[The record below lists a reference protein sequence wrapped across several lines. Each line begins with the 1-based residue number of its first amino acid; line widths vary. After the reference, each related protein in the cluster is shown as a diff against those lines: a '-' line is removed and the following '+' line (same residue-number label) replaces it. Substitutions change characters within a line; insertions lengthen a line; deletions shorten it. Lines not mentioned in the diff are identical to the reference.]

1 MANTD
6 TFSGYHP
13 TVNFIYFALVLFFG
27 MIFMHPAC
35 LAIALFGAAAYAVRL
50 TGRKAVSFGVKFILP
65 VVLLAVVI
73 NPAFNHA
80 GETVLLYLSNGNPI
94 TKESI
99 AYGFA
104 AGAMLALV
112 LMWFYCSTEVL
123 SSDKFVYIF
132 GRVSPS
138 LALILSM
145 TLRFVPKFKKQ
156 LDLTRQARRSVG
168 CDTAN
173 GSVLSR
179 TKNAITVLSGMITW
193 SLENA
198 IDTADSMKSRGYGL
212 KHRSSFSIYRFDRR
226 DRLMLVWLLLCG
238 GIILLA
244 AFTGGLGWR
253 YFPNI
258 RGALSPMTIC
268 ALAAYLALCLT
279 PTAIDLRE
287 ERRWKSLISKT

>member
-35 LAIALFGAAAYAVRL
+35 LAVAVFGSVAYAVRL
-50 TGRKAVSFGVKFILP
+50 TGRKAASFGLKFILP

-80 GETVLLYLSNGNPI
+80 GETVLVYLSNGNPI

-173 GSVLSR
+173 GSVLQR
-179 TKNAITVLSGMITW
+179 TKNAITVLSGMVTW
-193 SLENA
+193 SRENA

-212 KHRSSFSIYRFDRR
+212 KHRSSFSIYRFDKR
-226 DRLMLVWLLLCG
+226 DMLMLVWLLLCG
-238 GIILLA
+238 GIIFLA
-244 AFTGGLGWR
+244 AVSGDLSWR

-258 RGALSPMTIC
+258 RGSMSPMTIC
-268 ALAAYLALCLT
+268 ALTAYLALCLT
-279 PTAIDLRE
+279 PTVIDLRE

>member
-1 MANTD
+1 MRNTD

-13 TVNFIYFALVLFFG
+13 TVNFIFFALVLFFG

-35 LAIALFGAAAYAVRL
+35 LVISLFGSIAYAVRL
-50 TGRKAVSFGVKFILP
+50 RGRRAVGFGLKFMLP
-65 VVLLAVVI
+65 AVLLAVVI

-80 GETVLLYLSNGNPI
+80 GETIIVYLSNGNPI

-112 LMWFYCSTEVL
+112 LMWFYCSTEIL

-132 GRVSPS
+132 GRLSPA

-145 TLRFVPKFKKQ
+145 TLRFVPKFKTQ
-156 LDLTRQARRSVG
+156 LDLVKQARRSVG

-173 GSVLSR
+173 GSVLKR
-179 TKNAITVLSGMITW
+179 TKNAVTVLSGMITW

-212 KHRSSFSIYRFDRR
+212 PHRSSFSIYRFDKR
-226 DRLMLVWLLLCG
+226 DRLMLVWLTLCG
-238 GIILLA
+238 VVILA
-244 AFTGGLGWR
+244 AAVSGGLSWR

-258 RGALSPMTIC
+258 RGAMSPSTMC

-279 PTAIDLRE
+279 PTIIDLRE
-287 ERRWKSLISKT
+287 ERRWKFLISKA

>member
-1 MANTD
+1 MRNTD

-35 LAIALFGAAAYAVRL
+35 LAVAVFGSAAYAVRL
-50 TGRKAVSFGVKFILP
+50 NGCKAAGFGLKFILP

-132 GRVSPS
+132 GRVSPA

-156 LDLTRQARRSVG
+156 LDLVRQARRSVG

-173 GSVLSR
+173 GSVLMR
-179 TKNAITVLSGMITW
+179 TKSAISVLSGMVTW

-212 KHRSSFSIYRFDRR
+212 KHRSSFSIYRFDKR
-226 DRLMLVWLLLCG
+226 DRHMLVWLLLCG
-238 GIILLA
+238 GVIFA
-244 AFTGGLGWR
+244 AVFTGGLSWR

-258 RGALSPMTIC
+258 RGSMSPMTIC

-279 PTAIDLRE
+279 PTVIDLRE
-287 ERRWKSLISKT
+287 ERRWKSLISKA

>member
-1 MANTD
+1 MRNTD

-35 LAIALFGAAAYAVRL
+35 LAVAVFGSAVYAVRL
-50 TGRKAVSFGVKFILP
+50 NGCKAAGFGLKFILP

-99 AYGFA
+99 AYGLA

-132 GRVSPS
+132 GRVSPA

-156 LDLTRQARRSVG
+156 LDLVRQARRSVG

-173 GSVLSR
+173 GSVLMR
-179 TKNAITVLSGMITW
+179 TKNAITVLSGMVTW

-212 KHRSSFSIYRFDRR
+212 KHRSSFSIYRFDKR
-226 DRLMLVWLLLCG
+226 DRRMLVWLLLCG
-238 GIILLA
+238 GVIFA
-244 AFTGGLGWR
+244 AVFTGGLSWR

-258 RGALSPMTIC
+258 RGSMSPMTFC

-279 PTAIDLRE
+279 PTVIDLRE
-287 ERRWKSLISKT
+287 ERRWKSLISKA

>member
-35 LAIALFGAAAYAVRL
+35 LAIALFGSVAYAVRL
-50 TGRKAVSFGVKFILP
+50 KGRRAAGFGLNFILP

-80 GETVLLYLSNGNPI
+80 GETILLYLSNGNPI

-104 AGAMLALV
+104 AGAMLASV

-132 GRVSPS
+132 GRVSPA

-156 LDLTRQARRSVG
+156 MELTRQARRSVG

-173 GSVLSR
+173 GSVLRR
-179 TKNAITVLSGMITW
+179 TKSAITVLSGMVTW

-212 KHRSSFSIYRFDRR
+212 KHRSSFSIYRFDKR
-226 DRLMLVWLLLCG
+226 DRLMLAWILLCG
-238 GIILLA
+238 GFVFA
-244 AFTGGLGWR
+244 VVVFGGLSWR

-258 RGALSPMTIC
+258 RGVMSPVTMC

-279 PTAIDLRE
+279 PTIIDLRE
-287 ERRWKSLISKT
+287 ERRWKSLISKA